1 MRSGPRRDFH
11 GHTGSIHPDSR
22 SLREPTRRFHERVH
36 QGLESS
42 AVSDALAGLRANE
55 ARYFHTKYGHE
66 FTVSE
71 AADDP
76 DTVAWVAG
84 ILEDERGIVI
94 ASRPLQV
101 TVCDVDGIH
110 WVHVFYESGLGVNVL
125 WTVEPGGKRAVGF
138 KLSEGMDVPE
148 ELSSFKFARQKSKL
162 AGVIRGSYFVIK
174 GGY

>member
-1 MRSGPRRDFH
+1 MSQRVDF
-11 GHTGSIHPDSR
+11 TNVSA
-22 SLREPTRRFHERVH
+22 

-42 AVSDALAGLRANE
+42 AVSHALAGLRANE

-101 TVCDVDGIH
+101 AVCDVD
-110 WVHVFYESGLGVNVL
+110 
-125 WTVEPGGKRAVGF
+125 KDA
-138 KLSEGMDVPE
+138 DD
-148 ELSSFKFARQKSKL
+148 KS
-162 AGVIRGSYFVIK
+162 
-174 GGY
+174 